1 MVVRSFFYALFIIAM
16 LEGCFLLQILLIGL
30 AGALGAVARY
40 MLGHFITQSV
50 GSNFPYGTL
59 VINLSGSFFIGLV
72 FALTAHHLLSPAL
85 QLILAT
91 GFLGGY
97 TTFSTMSWEGVQLA
111 RSNIRLSVVYLGATY
126 LIGLLAVAVGIA
138 LGWWL

>member
-1 MVVRSFFYALFIIAM
+1 MHVLMLTM
-16 LEGCFLLQILLIGL
+16 LEGCFLLQLVFIGL

-40 MLGHFITQSV
+40 MLGHVITQSV

-59 VINLSGSFFIGLV
+59 VINLSGSFLIGLV

-111 RSNIRLSVVYLGATY
+111 RGSIRLSVLYLGATY
-126 LIGLLAVAVGIA
+126 LFGLLAVAGGIA

>member
-1 MVVRSFFYALFIIAM
+1 MNVSSLAQLVGI
-16 LEGCFLLQILLIGL
+16 GC

-40 MLGHFITQSV
+40 MLGYMITRRAGSV
-50 GSNFPYGTL
+50 FPFGTL
-59 VINLSGSFFIGLV
+59 IINVSGSFLIGLV
-72 FALTAHHLLSPAL
+72 FALTARHIVSPAL

-111 RSNIRLSVVYLGATY
+111 RGGKLWASALYLGENVI
-126 LIGLLAVAVGIA
+126 LGILAVALGIA
-138 LGWWL
+138 AGWWL

>member
-1 MVVRSFFYALFIIAM
+1 MYVAIAKVGKI
-16 LEGCFLLQILLIGL
+16 GCMNVPFLVQLVSIGC

-40 MLGHFITQSV
+40 LLGYMITRRA
-50 GSNFPYGTL
+50 GSTFPFGTL
-59 VINLSGSFFIGLV
+59 VINVSGSFFIGLV
-72 FALTAHHLLSPAL
+72 FALTARHVVSPTV

-111 RSNIRLSVVYLGATY
+111 RGGRIWASVLYLGENVV
-126 LIGLLAVAVGIA
+126 LGILAVALGIA
-138 LGWWL
+138 AGWWF

>member
-1 MVVRSFFYALFIIAM
+1 MQVI
-16 LEGCFLLQILLIGL
+16 LIGL

-40 MLGHFITQSV
+40 MLGHFMTHLL

-59 VINLSGSFFIGLV
+59 IINVSGSFFIGLV
-72 FALTAHHLLSPAL
+72 FALTTHHLLSPGL

-97 TTFSTMSWEGVQLA
+97 TTFSTMSWESVQLA
-111 RSNIRLSVVYLGATY
+111 RGNARLSVLYLGATT
-126 LIGLLAVAVGIA
+126 LFGLLAVAAGIA
-138 LGWWL
+138 SGWWL